1 MRQLRRKATETS
13 AITEED
19 WHELHEAIREFT
31 PEFCNL
37 TVVLHQFLT
46 KQEILL
52 VVLTRCYFSLY
63 EIRML
68 MNLSAQRF
76 TNIRANINRKLF
88 GEQGAKTLTTNI
100 MDMPKSLKV

>member
-1 MRQLRRKATETS
+1 
-13 AITEED
+13 
-19 WHELHEAIREFT
+19 
-31 PEFCNL
+31 
-37 TVVLHQFLT
+37 
-46 KQEILL
+46 
-52 VVLTRCYFSLY
+52 
-63 EIRML
+63 ML